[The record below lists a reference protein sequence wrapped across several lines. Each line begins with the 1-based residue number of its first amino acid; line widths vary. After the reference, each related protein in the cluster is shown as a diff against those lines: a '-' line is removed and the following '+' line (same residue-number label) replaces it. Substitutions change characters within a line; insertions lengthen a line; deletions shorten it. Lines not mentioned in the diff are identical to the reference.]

1 MKIKSLILGI
11 LGGLCLLY
19 SVMVRATGSGTGFFL
34 VWVLLG
40 LGFIGLAVLV
50 QTGLWGKLPAL
61 IRYGFYGLTILGILV
76 IAFGLSCIGKNF
88 RDRGEENLDYLIVLG
103 AQVYESGPSVVLRYR
118 LDEAVRYLNENSD
131 TVCIVTGGQGYN
143 EPFPEAEGMKRYL
156 VQNGIAEE
164 RIRMETESVNT
175 VSNIKNSLVFLD
187 PENDRVGIITNN
199 FHLYRGIGLAKKQG
213 IRNVCGIAARSN
225 PVYLPNNLLREVL
238 GILKDKLVGNM

>member
-1 MKIKSLILGI
+1 MRIKSLILGI
-11 LGGLCLLY
+11 LGCLCLLY

>member
-11 LGGLCLLY
+11 LGCLCLLY

-61 IRYGFYGLTILGILV
+61 IRYVFYGLTILGILV

-118 LDEAVRYLNENSD
+118 LDEAVRYLNENPD